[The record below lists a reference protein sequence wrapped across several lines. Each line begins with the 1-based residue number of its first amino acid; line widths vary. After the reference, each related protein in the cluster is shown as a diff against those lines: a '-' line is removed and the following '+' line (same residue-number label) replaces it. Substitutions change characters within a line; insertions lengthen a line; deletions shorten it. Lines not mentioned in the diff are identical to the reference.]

1 MTINGLIHKL
11 TQMLDENSQLIQ
23 TIIDYQSRGKAAECV
38 QYQQILHRNL
48 VYLATIADSSQNV
61 QALLPAPGQTNQQTG
76 ISSMGQR
83 PSGPILN
90 QGSAMPPANA
100 NNINQ
105 IPQMNTPS
113 SYSNGPPSSQP
124 NQPMSGQNGHY
135 NRPGLPMN
143 QQQAPPMMQPQGQL
157 MNNQGNMPSYNMPG
171 QPQQQPVAPVNF
183 AASQASQQS
192 IMSAQQSGNSPI
204 MNRGQ
209 MPPPG
214 YRRNPSQGQYI
225 PQPGYQ
231 GQNQQTPIS
240 AGYPQQPGIQY
251 TYSSQQY
258 PGYHPQI
265 SVAGPQNPGQPQ
277 NINPQNQMMPGQ
289 GPASQMPGQG
299 PPGQMP
305 GQTPSAQM
313 PGQGA
318 SSQLS
323 GQVPVGQ
330 VPGQC
335 PQGQIQP
342 QNSMNKGQ
350 IGQINRQGQ
359 GQGVSTHPVQSNSP
373 MPSSGQMERPNSQ
386 GSDSGH
392 KGGSSAVGMMS
403 TGSLS
408 SSNPMP
414 NQMAPSSMASS
425 PMPPNPPNS
434 MSAPMPQSS
443 MTGQNL
449 PGQMGSPMV
458 PGQMPPQPQIGSM
471 GQPLHN
477 QMHSQMNMA
486 GQMGMSMQSQMG
498 GSVQGQMAAPPMG
511 GPHPGQQYPY
521 NQNQY

>member
-1 MTINGLIHKL
+1 MSLAFVPPHQRGKGPPNTQTIQK
-11 TQMLDENSQLIQ
+11 MLDENSQLIQ

-143 QQQAPPMMQPQGQL
+143 QQQAPPMMQP
-157 MNNQGNMPSYNMPG
+157 
-171 QPQQQPVAPVNF
+171 
-183 AASQASQQS
+183 
-192 IMSAQQSGNSPI
+192 
-204 MNRGQ
+204 
-209 MPPPG
+209 
-214 YRRNPSQGQYI
+214 QGQYI